1 MKNISIFFVAALI
14 SLGFMLLSL
23 NIADPELGIAT
34 IFVIWGV
41 AFWLYSKRTSEN
53 SANQQ

>member
-1 MKNISIFFVAALI
+1 MKNVSIFFIAALI

-34 IFVIWGV
+34 IMVIWGF
-41 AFWLYSKRTSEN
+41 ALWLYLKRQPEN
-53 SANQQ
+53 SANQ

>member
-1 MKNISIFFVAALI
+1 MKNMYIFFIAALI

-34 IFVIWGV
+34 IIIIWSI
-41 AFWLYSKRTSEN
+41 AFWLYFKRQPEN
-53 SANQQ
+53 SAE